1 MLLRKYFPLQSIHY
15 RIFMYECVGRVG
27 DGFDIVFLILFS
39 LCVRDSLKKN
49 LEHKGELFQ
58 ALQPGSNGL
67 ASLVRR
73 ILLGIM
79 ARSHGDLALLWPD
92 AAELSCARRHRAR
105 IALNE

>member
-1 MLLRKYFPLQSIHY
+1 
-15 RIFMYECVGRVG
+15 MYECVGRVG
-27 DGFDIVFLILFS
+27 DGFDHVLLILFS
-39 LCVRDSLKKN
+39 LCVRDSLKKTLEHKEKKT

-67 ASLVRR
+67 ASLIRR

-79 ARSHGDLALLWPD
+79 ARSYGDLALRWPG